1 MQFLV
6 VWCFALKLNYKAG
19 IKNNKRQRENAHRTV
34 QVSGKVEEFPW
45 IFKTSFL
52 LSVVIN
58 SYFCLFLCFHILD
71 IFYAELP

>member
-19 IKNNKRQRENAHRTV
+19 IKNNKRQKENAHRTV
-34 QVSGKVEEFPW
+34 QVPDKVEEFPW

-52 LSVVIN
+52 LSVAIN
-58 SYFCLFLCFHILD
+58 SYFWLFLHFHILGV
-71 IFYAELP
+71 FYAELP